1 MRLLLVT
8 QDFPPETGGIQSF
21 IGGLSGQFPD
31 LCEDFAVIAPG
42 GAKERAHDAALPFD
56 VYRIPIHSSW
66 LTLGLWPKLGRIL
79 RERKSTHLLYAQWF
93 PATNRLGLPQGLRT
107 GVFSYG
113 RELKNH
119 PLSDLG
125 LAMAGPT
132 FRKIDVHMPISRHTA
147 SLMPRSLDHGKFRI
161 IYPGVELE
169 RFAPPTPEA
178 TRALRERLGI
188 GDAPVVTCL
197 TRLVE
202 RKGVDTLL
210 RSFALLMDS
219 MPEARLVIGGKGPD
233 RERLDAL
240 HAELGLGDRALFAG
254 RIEDSEL
261 DAFYALGVFSLLSRE
276 TGRDVEGFG
285 MVLTEAQACGGCVVA
300 ASSGGMPEA
309 VGEGAGLIV
318 PPDDPAAAAEAFR
331 QLLGDPERRRT
342 MGEAGKRFA
351 ATLDWRSRAE
361 AVLEALR

>member
-8 QDFPPETGGIQSF
+8 QDFPPVTGGIQSF
-21 IGGLSGQFPD
+21 IGGLSLQMPA
-31 LCEDFAVIAPG
+31 LCEDFAVVAPG
-42 GAKERAHDAALPFD
+42 GEPELRYDAALPFD
-56 VYRIPIHSSW
+56 TYRIPIHSSW
-66 LTLGLWPKLGRIL
+66 LTLGLWPRLGKIL
-79 RERKSTHLLYAQWF
+79 KERRSTHLLYAQWF
-93 PATNRLGLPQGLRT
+93 PATNRLGLPKGLRT

-125 LAMAGPT
+125 LALAGPT

-147 SLMPRSLDHGKFRI
+147 SLMPKALDPSTFRI
-161 IYPGVELE
+161 IYPGVELD
-169 RFAPPTPEA
+169 RFFPPAPEQ
-178 TRALRERLGI
+178 TRALRQRLGL
-188 GDAPVVTCL
+188 GDAPVVSCL

-210 RSFALLMDS
+210 RSFALLRER

-233 RERLDAL
+233 GERLRQI
-240 HAELGLGDRALFAG
+240 HSELDLGDRAIFAG
-254 RIEDSEL
+254 RVEDEEL
-261 DAFYALGVFSLLSRE
+261 NAFYALGVFSLLSRE

-285 MVLTEAQACGGCVVA
+285 MVLTEAQACGACVVA
-300 ASSGGMPEA
+300 AQSGGMPEA

-318 PPDDPAAAAEAFR
+318 PPDDPAAAADAFA
-331 QLLGDPERRRT
+331 QLLGDAELRRR

-361 AVLEALR
+361 AVVDALR